1 VRLWSTLTIS
11 VLAVSTASCA
21 ATTYDTSISTAT
33 LAPTTTVLPTGT
45 AQELL
50 PQLVTVAAGLSALI
64 VDSGDKL
71 AAVERMEAL
80 WGAVRTEVN
89 GKDRDLGTQIEA
101 EIAKGR
107 HAAQFSVPGAADKV
121 YIALKN
127 LVQAYLTAA

>member
-1 VRLWSTLTIS
+1 VRLGSTLTIF

-21 ATTYDTSISTAT
+21 ATTYDSSISTAT

-45 AQELL
+45 AEELL

-64 VDSGDKL
+64 LDSGDKL

-80 WGAVRTEVN
+80 WAAVRTEVT
-89 GKDRDLGTQIEA
+89 GKDRDLATEIGA

-107 HAAQFSVPGAADKV
+107 HAAVFDVPAGADKV